1 MKNLIMGAA
10 KGYDWNTLEPFVLSW
25 KKNCSSADLIL
36 FVEDISDFT
45 RDKLIR
51 EGVIVKNFPD
61 EMKAGIPNNTRW
73 KIFADFLEIHDDNYE
88 QVFITDTRDVIFQGD
103 VFEKY
108 KAYRNWLGYVTEA
121 DDIRGSKLGN
131 RCNYEW
137 LKNFFGV
144 AQADKF
150 LNKKIICSG
159 TVIGTAN
166 EMKIF
171 CHELWNILQKDT
183 SFIAD
188 QAVMNYL
195 VYENLL
201 PIDNL
206 IESNVERGEIFTIAL
221 TDNFSV
227 YGDKIFR
234 NGDVPAVV
242 HQYDRH
248 LSLFLFTNKIYREQ
262 NFQFDRRF
270 NDARSVL
277 DQISSLL
284 HRDRLDEAAQ
294 IFIKKSCSTDDFS
307 HHGGDLMKLWKNTL
321 KKPPSKQL
329 EVLELAIQYATIL
342 NKDFQAYP
350 LNEIRSDLNLAK
362 KNGHPI
368 APEFKIYI
376 ANKTLELAK
385 ENLES
390 NNAENVFWCIN
401 AIEELEMPPDKN
413 FYLFVAE
420 ANRIFG
426 RKDEALAA
434 YKKVLELS

>member
-1 MKNLIMGAA
+1 M
-10 KGYDWNTLEPFVLSW
+10 
-25 KKNCSSADLIL
+25 
-36 FVEDISDFT
+36 
-45 RDKLIR
+45 R
-51 EGVIVKNFPD
+51 
-61 EMKAGIPNNTRW
+61 
-73 KIFADFLEIHDDNYE
+73 
-88 QVFITDTRDVIFQGD
+88 
-103 VFEKY
+103 
-108 KAYRNWLGYVTEA
+108 
-121 DDIRGSKLGN
+121 
-131 RCNYEW
+131 
-137 LKNFFGV
+137 
-144 AQADKF
+144 
-150 LNKKIICSG
+150 
-159 TVIGTAN
+159 
-166 EMKIF
+166 
-171 CHELWNILQKDT
+171 KDT

-188 QAVMNYL
+188 QAVMNYMI
-195 VYENLL
+195 YENLL

-206 IESNVERGEIFTIAL
+206 IESDVERGEIFTIAL

-227 YGDKIFR
+227 HGDKIFR

-262 NFQFDRRF
+262 DFQFDERF

-307 HHGGDLMKLWKNTL
+307 HNGGDLMKLWKNTL

-362 KNGHPI
+362 KMGHPI
-368 APEFKIYI
+368 ALEFKIYI

-390 NNAENVFWCIN
+390 NNEENVFWCIN
-401 AIEELEMPPDKN
+401 TIEELDMPPDKN

-420 ANRIFG
+420 SNRIFG